1 MVSVFHQEWWLNA
14 ATDGAWEMLE
24 SVPRSGVTGRLPIHI
39 RRYFG
44 QPIICLPPWTR
55 TLGPIVSEPPA
66 KRTTLLRARYG
77 VMEDLIRKLPAHR
90 VFKQVF
96 DPSITDL
103 LAFQLNGFD
112 VGVQYTFRLHDCA
125 NLDAI
130 WHGMRDKTRN
140 VIRRAEEQFK
150 VGIDMS
156 AAQFAAFYFAHCDTC
171 PRHSQGR
178 LEPLIRAALQH
189 NAGTV
194 LYCAKGGDHVAA
206 VVMVWDDVCSYFLV
220 SARDERRAGN
230 GAISLLL
237 WEALKLA
244 GRKGLIFDFDAFANR
259 GGAMFVSQFG
269 GELVPRW
276 TVSYLPSVVRLG
288 YAPRSTIARWKAAIL
303 SPSRATRPRP
313 SAAPRSSSKRPATSL
328 PDSAARPAAGR

>member
-1 MVSVFHQEWWLNA
+1 MVSIFHQEWWLDA

-24 SVPRSGVTGRLPIHI
+24 CAPRSGVTGRLPIHI
-39 RRYFG
+39 RRYVG

-55 TLGPIVSEPPA
+55 TLGPIMSQPA
-66 KRTTLLRARYG
+66 GKGTTLLRARYG

-112 VGVQYTFRLHDCA
+112 LSVQYTFRLHDCA
-125 NLDAI
+125 NLGAI
-130 WHGMRDKTRN
+130 WRGLRDKTRN
-140 VIRRAEEQFK
+140 VIRRAAERFE
-150 VGIDMS
+150 VGIDMPAS
-156 AAQFAAFYFAHCDTC
+156 EFAAFYFAHCDTC

-178 LEPLIRAALQH
+178 LEPLIRASVQH
-189 NAGTV
+189 SAGTV
-194 LYCAKGGDHVAA
+194 LYCTDRDDLAA
-206 VVMVWDDVCSYFLV
+206 AIFVVWDDVCVYFLV

-259 GGAMFVSQFG
+259 GGAMFISQFG
-269 GELVPRW
+269 GQLVPRW
-276 TVSYLPSVVRLG
+276 AVSYLPSVVRLG
-288 YAPRSTIARWKAAIL
+288 YAPRSTIARWKAAML
-303 SPSRATRPRP
+303 PAPSPTRPRSSASALP
-313 SAAPRSSSKRPATSL
+313 SYSRNMGPFNAAS
-328 PDSAARPAAGR
+328 